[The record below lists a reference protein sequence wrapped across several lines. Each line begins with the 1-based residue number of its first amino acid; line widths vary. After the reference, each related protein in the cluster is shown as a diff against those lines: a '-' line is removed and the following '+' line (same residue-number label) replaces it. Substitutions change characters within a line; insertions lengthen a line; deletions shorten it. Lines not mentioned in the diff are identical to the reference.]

1 MKFQVVLMFVALIVP
16 LLETSAQDQTP
27 EVPSTWSLSLGADP
41 SHFDLRT
48 RDPGV
53 DARFIGALTRSC
65 ATRFERVR
73 LNAELM
79 IGVDAPRGFRD
90 TDGSLCGG
98 CDVNARRH
106 FTALGAGATVQ
117 LLRTGRLKTFIS
129 GGMAIYDNSA
139 SARSPLSCTDSYC
152 ITGGKPFYIWESNR
166 TSLGLNG
173 GLGVS
178 FRLLG
183 REFTLQQSAHVF
195 DFRGGQ
201 TVFPLTLGIGF

>member
-1 MKFQVVLMFVALIVP
+1 MKFKTAFMLVTTALPLMKASGQSQASDP
-16 LLETSAQDQTP
+16 ASNWT
-27 EVPSTWSLSLGADP
+27 LSLGADP

-53 DARFIGALTRSC
+53 DARFIGALSRSW

-73 LNAELM
+73 LKAEL
-79 IGVDAPRGFRD
+79 IVGVEAPRGFRD
-90 TDGSLCGG
+90 SDGSLCGG
-98 CDVNARRH
+98 CDVNVRRH

-117 LLRTGRLKTFIS
+117 LLRTSRLKTFIS
-129 GGMAIYDNSA
+129 GGIAIYDNSA

-166 TSLGLNG
+166 TSLGLNSG
-173 GLGVS
+173 VGVS

-195 DFRGGQ
+195 DLRGGQ
-201 TVFPLTLGIGF
+201 SVFPLTLGIGF